1 MTDFQK
7 NARKITTTLGA
18 IGLAFNAAGC
28 SASRSD
34 GPDGQNRTAPQ
45 IDLRLESAVAPA
57 VPARSPAGPGGAE
70 ESLRFY
76 NLHTDEST
84 SVIRRRGQSIS
95 DAVNT
100 FMRDYR
106 RNEKA
111 DMSPKLFDLLQDLQ
125 GAIKTRHPG
134 LQVTFQVVSSYRA
147 RATNAALRAAGGT
160 QAEDSQHIHGNAMDI
175 RVPGLPLEELR
186 DIATCL
192 KGGGVGYYE
201 TDGFVH
207 VDVARVRYW
216 PSHDYL
222 KNLKCPTAKM

>member
-1 MTDFQK
+1 MMPTYK
-7 NARKITTTLGA
+7 TGLKLTKTLGA

-28 SASRSD
+28 SATRSD
-34 GPDGQNRTAPQ
+34 GPDSSN
-45 IDLRLESAVAPA
+45 S
-57 VPARSPAGPGGAE
+57 AGPELSLQAKAPLETAARNTPLSGLT
-70 ESLRFY
+70 LRFF
-76 NLHTDEST
+76 NLHTEE
-84 SVIRRRGQSIS
+84 SIS
-95 DAVNT
+95 VTRQRGDKISDTVNM

-111 DMSPKLFDLLQDLQ
+111 NMSPKLFDLLQDLQ
-125 GAIKTRHPG
+125 RAIEKRKPG
-134 LQVTFQVVSSYRA
+134 FQVTFQVVSSYRA
-147 RATNAALRAAGGT
+147 RVTNAALRAAGGT

-175 RVPGLPLEELR
+175 RVPGLSIKELR

-222 KNLKCPTAKM
+222 KTVSCPAP